1 MKRLFLFVLVLWS
14 AQLHAQSAQ
23 SYEEGLRE
31 ATAKI
36 AASIAGQERQI
47 ATVLDL
53 NNLDGATTQLGK
65 LVAQDVFDQ
74 LVSSGGGVT
83 WIDLS
88 RRDAV
93 VRENKL
99 AADRLM
105 DETTQKQLG
114 KLLGLSL
121 IVSGTVTELGDSARI
136 QLRAMEIETA
146 RVLGVASTTVALPES
161 LKRLN
166 DRRVAG
172 SSGSGAGSSPA
183 RAETRNEILVLRSRN
198 VSLVRLDPY
207 MFRWSTSVEIENV
220 SGTEVYLQLIN
231 VGLGPCVL
239 DRPMPDNTS
248 GIELFWGDRTSVE
261 SRRSQSTRLA
271 PGQLTAINV
280 TGACYLTSLPAFSSG
295 KTDVSV
301 SFAAIIGDKDM
312 KLSMSLLDATVVNS
326 VSSATR
332 ANSSRPN

>member
-1 MKRLFLFVLVLWS
+1 MKRLFLIVLVLWS

-36 AASIAGQERQI
+36 AALIAGQERQI

-53 NNLDGATTQLGK
+53 NDLDGATTQLGK

-93 VRENKL
+93 VRENEL

-105 DETTQKQLG
+105 DEATQKQLG
-114 KLLGLSL
+114 KLLGLSM

-146 RVLGVASTTVALPES
+146 RVIGVASTTVALPES

-172 SSGSGAGSSPA
+172 SGLGANPS

-198 VSLVRLDPY
+198 VSLVKDGDY
-207 MFRWSTSVEIENV
+207 YFRWSASVEVENV
-220 SGTEVYLQLIN
+220 SGTEVFLQLID

-239 DRPMPDNTS
+239 AYPRNKHVSGMAIHSGRSGSIDNLRL
-248 GIELFWGDRTSVE
+248 E
-261 SRRSQSTRLA
+261 STRLA
-271 PGQLTAINV
+271 PRQVTSVTLTDI
-280 TGACYLTSLPAFSSG
+280 CDPDRLSAFSDRV
-295 KTDVSV
+295 DVSL
-301 SFAAIIGDKDM
+301 SLGAIVDDQYM
-312 KLSMSLLDATVVNS
+312 KLSMSLLDAAVVNY
-326 VSSATR
+326 VR
-332 ANSSRPN
+332 